1 MDTFAREGIDMRI
14 LIGADIVPT
23 LSNQQYFE
31 EEQMEKI
38 IDSRLFE
45 LLKKQIIEFSI
56 LKYH

>member
-45 LLKKQIIEFSI
+45 LLKKAEYRVCI

>member
-1 MDTFAREGIDMRI
+1 MDTFAREEIDMRI

-38 IDSRLFE
+38 VDSRLFE
-45 LLKKQIIEFSI
+45 FLKKADYRVFN
-56 LKYH
+56 L